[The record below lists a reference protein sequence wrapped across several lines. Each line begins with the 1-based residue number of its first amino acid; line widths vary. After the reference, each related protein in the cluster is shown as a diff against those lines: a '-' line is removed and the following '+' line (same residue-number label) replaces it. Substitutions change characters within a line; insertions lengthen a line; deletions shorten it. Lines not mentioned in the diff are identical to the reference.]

1 LSYSASKQRD
11 TTGGRNKL
19 EKLLSIFRGSKIE
32 IRPTAL
38 LQQYAL
44 NFEVTAGIGRATLH
58 ASPR

>member
-1 LSYSASKQRD
+1 M
-11 TTGGRNKL
+11 
-19 EKLLSIFRGSKIE
+19 
-32 IRPTAL
+32 RPTAL